1 MDNKGGAA
9 TALNLICPEREYLE
23 KVYIDFL
30 RRQYP
35 TLETFRAFAASSF
48 AERKLRNLCRVVKF

>member
-1 MDNKGGAA
+1 MEDKGDA
-9 TALNLICPEREYLE
+9 TRALNLICPEREYLE

-35 TLETFRAFAASSF
+35 TLETFRIFAATSF
-48 AERKLRNLCRVVKF
+48 AERKLTLKSHFKSL